1 MGEEGCRWLAV
12 GGGWNGNH
20 PYLMSF
26 SYFPGGVLKMA
37 AWHASLPATWSLG
50 FISIT
55 FFHPRTRSHPCHSP
69 RPVRVTFTHIY
80 SPHLPVSGNLDSTF
94 DRSHLCSI
102 RDPIRIS
109 SLEFFYRDLYASI
122 YIFRFLYYYLE

>member
-1 MGEEGCRWLAV
+1 MVPEGEEGCQWLAA

-37 AWHASLPATWSLG
+37 AWHASLLATWSLG

-69 RPVRVTFTHIY
+69 CSYHVHTHLDPSVSENLE
-80 SPHLPVSGNLDSTF
+80 SPSVA
-94 DRSHLCSI
+94 
-102 RDPIRIS
+102 RIS
-109 SLEFFYRDLYASI
+109 AALLHFPWSPRTDLHC
-122 YIFRFLYYYLE
+122 YIII

>member
-1 MGEEGCRWLAV
+1 VVPEGEEGCQWLAV

-37 AWHASLPATWSLG
+37 AWHASLLATWSLG

-69 RPVRVTFTHIY
+69 RPCSHHVRTHLLI
-80 SPHLPVSGNLDSTF
+80 SVWEFRFSFGGS
-94 DRSHLCSI
+94 RLCGAQ
-102 RDPIRIS
+102 DPFAFS
-109 SLEFFYRDLYASI
+109 FLQI
-122 YIFRFLYYYLE
+122 YIIIHYSALSRYL

>member
-1 MGEEGCRWLAV
+1 MRRVARWLAV

-80 SPHLPVSGNLDSTF
+80 SPVSGNLDSTF
-94 DRSHLCSI
+94 DRSHLCSA
-102 RDPIRIS
+102 RDLFASLSWNSFIEIYIRIYILL
-109 SLEFFYRDLYASI
+109 SLLFKI
-122 YIFRFLYYYLE
+122 K